1 MQADKKKRTSIKTE
15 RNRQTQ
21 AAIQTDRQGQTQ
33 ARDLFPGIVRQ
44 ACRNT
49 KQQTDIRGT
58 CRQTYRGTC
67 RQTYRGICR
76 QTYRGTCRQTNTETL
91 TEVDEAKAKD
101 C

>member
-1 MQADKKKRTSIKTE
+1 MDKHKDRKKQADTGSHT
-15 RNRQTQ
+15 NRQTR
-21 AAIQTDRQGQTQ
+21 TNPGK
-33 ARDLFPGIVRQ
+33 FPGIVRQ
-44 ACRNT
+44 AGRNT

-76 QTYRGTCRQTNTETL
+76 GTCRQTNTETL